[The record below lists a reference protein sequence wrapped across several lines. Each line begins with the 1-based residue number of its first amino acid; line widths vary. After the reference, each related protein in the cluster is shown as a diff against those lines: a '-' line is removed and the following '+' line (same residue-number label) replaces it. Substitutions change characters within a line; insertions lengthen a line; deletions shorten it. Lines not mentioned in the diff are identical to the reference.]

1 MAAETQKPKAE
12 VFACCHKSNLQLS
25 ALFLY
30 DFLKKSVQS
39 PIILECNKY
48 FETHSVERW
57 VYSNTI
63 FRLIVPCAV
72 LTCTIYKPPAQ

>member
-30 DFLKKSVQS
+30 DFLKKICPKSKKKYIIINKQKILS
-39 PIILECNKY
+39 PNQ
-48 FETHSVERW
+48 
-57 VYSNTI
+57 
-63 FRLIVPCAV
+63 RLLA
-72 LTCTIYKPPAQ
+72 